1 MTAEVIAKE
10 RPIIFSGEMVRAIL
24 DGRKTQT
31 RRAIKFVDG
40 TDEFVKIEGNRTI
53 FRDKIL
59 DLAVPDYA
67 PHLLSAKSRYE
78 PGDRL
83 WVRETF
89 FYEWPDEDP
98 PDDMRDCR
106 IVYRAS
112 EPDYITSDMRESE
125 SSYRWSSSI
134 HMPRWASRITLEI
147 TGVRVESLQAISVE
161 DILSEGCRP
170 IACDEDASE
179 IYEWYSE
186 LWDSINAKRGYSW
199 EDNPWVWVIEFKRI
213 TP

>member
-1 MTAEVIAKE
+1 MTKE

-31 RRAIKFVDG
+31 RRI
-40 TDEFVKIEGNRTI
+40 VKPQPTIENLHRIDVVPKTLGLYYDWSKEGNVMS
-53 FRDKIL
+53 
-59 DLAVPDYA
+59 LACPYG
-67 PHLLSAKSRYE
+67 K
-78 PGDRL
+78 PGDKL

-112 EPDYITSDMRESE
+112 EPDYITSDMRESV

-147 TGVRVESLQAISVE
+147 TGVRVERLVDITDSDCYAEGITSLQN
-161 DILSEGCRP
+161 DILGEP
-170 IACDEDASE
+170 
-179 IYEWYSE
+179 YYSYKD
-186 LWDSINAKRGYSW
+186 LWDKLNAKRGYPWDS
-199 EDNPWVWVIEFKRI
+199 NPWVWVIEFKRI